1 MSDKQDQKKKD
12 GQRADKK
19 QQAMHENV
27 HARQEQAEKTAE
39 NDPHQ
44 MDPDRANRS
53 GTKS

>member
-12 GQRADKK
+12 GGRADKK
-19 QQAMHENV
+19 HERMREDV
-27 HARQEQAEKTAE
+27 HERHEQAEKTAE

-44 MDPDRANRS
+44 MEPGRQNRS